1 MAPYSIEKL
10 RDKGG
15 NKMNTTNGNGL
26 AVSQEEVRPLPI
38 MVSLMIGIFL
48 AILNETLLNVA
59 FPDLMVELSVG
70 ATTVQWLSTVFLLI
84 MGILV
89 PISALLIQW
98 FTTRQMFLGA
108 MFFFLLGTIVCA
120 ISPNFAFLLIGRI
133 IQALGTGLMLPV
145 LMNTVLIIIPP
156 ERRGAAMGM
165 MGLVITFAP
174 ALGPTLSGLIVQT
187 LDWRWLFII
196 IIPLTVLSIIFAAI
210 YLKNVTPVTKPK
222 VDIVS
227 IIFSTLGFGGIV
239 LGFSSAGEGHGG
251 WAAPQVYLPVLVG
264 IISLTYFI
272 WRQLRL
278 KEPLLDLRVFKYP
291 MFTISSILLV
301 VMMMTMFST
310 MILIPLY
317 LQNALA
323 LSALTAGLVLL
334 PGGILNGIMS
344 PVSGRLFDKYGPKG
358 LVLAGT
364 VLLVID
370 LLLFTQLTET
380 THPSFVVTLHCILML
395 AISLVMMP
403 AQTNGLNELSKED
416 YPHGSAIMN
425 TLMQISGAIGTAL
438 FITIM
443 SNRQAAFLEEKA
455 AGAEPAPALLAE
467 SLTSGVQTA
476 FTVGLG
482 FAVASFVIGFFVK
495 RVKATQNSVSHH

>member
-1 MAPYSIEKL
+1 M
-10 RDKGG
+10 DTTTG
-15 NKMNTTNGNGL
+15 NHP
-26 AVSQEEVRPLPI
+26 AVLEEEVKPLPI
-38 MVSLMIGIFL
+38 MVALMIGIFL

-59 FPDLMVELSVG
+59 YPDLMNQLSVE
-70 ATTVQWLSTVFLLI
+70 ATTVQWLSTVFMLI

-108 MFFFLLGTIVCA
+108 MVFFLIGTIVCA

-145 LMNTVLIIIPP
+145 LMNTILIIIPP
-156 ERRGAAMGM
+156 EKRGAAMGT

-196 IIPLTVLSIIFAAI
+196 IIPLTILSIIFAAI

-239 LGFSSAGEGHGG
+239 LGFSGAGEGDGG
-251 WAAPQVYLPVLVG
+251 WASPQVYIPIIVG
-264 IISLTYFI
+264 IVSLAYFI

-291 MFTISSILLV
+291 MFTISSILLI

-323 LSALTAGLVLL
+323 LSALTAGLILL

-358 LVLAGT
+358 LVLIGSL
-364 VLLVID
+364 LLVID
-370 LLLFTQLTET
+370 LFLFTRLTVDA
-380 THPSFVVTLHCILML
+380 HPAFVVGLHCILML

-403 AQTNGLNELSKED
+403 AQTNGLNELSKEH

-425 TLMQISGAIGTAL
+425 TLMQVSGAIGTAF

-443 SNRQAAFLEEKA
+443 SNRQASYLNEEGVGA
-455 AGAEPAPALLAE
+455 ASTPAQLAE
-467 SLTSGVQTA
+467 ALTSGVQTA

-482 FAVASFVIGFFVK
+482 FAIASFVISFFVK
-495 RVKATQNSVSHH
+495 RVNASQNSAANH

>member
-1 MAPYSIEKL
+1 M
-10 RDKGG
+10 DTTTG
-15 NKMNTTNGNGL
+15 NHP
-26 AVSQEEVRPLPI
+26 AVLEEEVKPLPI
-38 MVSLMIGIFL
+38 IVALMIGIFL

-59 FPDLMVELSVG
+59 YPDLMIQLVVE

-108 MFFFLLGTIVCA
+108 MIFFLIGTIVCA
-120 ISPNFAFLLIGRI
+120 IAPNFAFLLIGRI
-133 IQALGTGLMLPV
+133 IQAIGTGLMLPV
-145 LMNTVLIIIPP
+145 LMNTILIIIPP
-156 ERRGAAMGM
+156 EKRGAAMGT

-174 ALGPTLSGLIVQT
+174 AIGPTLSGLIVQT

-196 IIPLTVLSIIFAAI
+196 IIPLTIISIIFAAI
-210 YLKNVTPVTKPK
+210 FLKNVTPVTKPK

-239 LGFSSAGEGHGG
+239 LGFSGAGEGDGG
-251 WAAPQVYLPVLVG
+251 WGAPQVYVSIIVG
-264 IISLTYFI
+264 IISLAYFI

-291 MFTISSILLV
+291 MFTISSILLI

-323 LSALTAGLVLL
+323 LSALSAGLVLL

-358 LVLAGT
+358 LVLIGSL
-364 VLLVID
+364 LLVID
-370 LLLFTQLTET
+370 LFLFTHLTAAA
-380 THPSFVVTLHCILML
+380 HPAFVVILHCILML

-403 AQTNGLNELSKED
+403 AQTNGLNELSKEH

-425 TLMQISGAIGTAL
+425 TLMQVSGAIGTAF

-443 SNRQAAFLEEKA
+443 SNRQAAYLEE
-455 AGAEPAPALLAE
+455 AGAGASPTPVQLAE

-482 FAVASFVIGFFVK
+482 FAVASFIISFFVK
-495 RVKATQNSVSHH
+495 RVKAHQNSAANH